1 MVALGL
7 LACVLF
13 AFALVSR
20 RIEGSI
26 VTAPMLFVSAGL
38 VAGWTGLLDLG
49 SAAHGGTAAR
59 EAVFVV
65 AELALVL
72 LLFSGAAQIDPRRC
86 AEIRCPLRLLAIGLP
101 LTIGLG
107 ALLALAVLTNLEPWE
122 CAVVAAVLAPTDAAL
137 GQAVFSS
144 EDATAG
150 ASGRA

>member
-13 AFALVSR
+13 GFALVSR

-38 VAGWTGLLDLG
+38 VAGWTGLLDFG
-49 SAAHGGTAAR
+49 AAAHGGSAAR

-72 LLFSGAAQIDPRRC
+72 LLFSGAARIDPRTLRGN
-86 AEIRCPLRLLAIGLP
+86 PLPVRLLCIGLP

-107 ALLALAVLTNLEPWE
+107 GVLALLVLTELEPWE
-122 CAVVAAVLAPTDAAL
+122 CAIVAAVLAPTDAAL

-144 EDATAG
+144 DALPLKVRQA
-150 ASGRA
+150 